1 MMPDVRVTIAP
12 PDAPEALEILDAYW
26 RDILAR
32 YYGRVAGE
40 ADVWLAVRDF
50 PSDDLAP
57 PTGLF
62 LLACDEHGVVGCA
75 GLRWMDDGVAELTR
89 VFVAARGRRRGWAR
103 ALLDAAEHEA
113 RADGRSEITAEVR
126 GDLVEAQALYESHG
140 YERVAPFSN
149 SWHAD
154 VWLRKRL
161 D

>member
-1 MMPDVRVTIAP
+1 MRVTTVS

-32 YYGRVAGE
+32 YYGRTAGD
-40 ADVWLAVRDF
+40 ADVWLAVRDY

-62 LLACDEHGVVGCA
+62 LLATDEHGPVGCA
-75 GLRWMDDGVAELTR
+75 GLHWTDADVAELRR
-89 VFVAARGRRRGWAR
+89 VFVAPRGRGRGWAR
-103 ALLDAAEHEA
+103 ALLDAAEREA
-113 RADGRSEITAEVR
+113 RASGRSEITAEVR

-140 YERVAPFSN
+140 YERVAPFST

-161 D
+161 T